1 MDRVWRREADVQLS
15 VSRSGQRCV
24 VGIPGPRLDAAVA
37 AEFKRELV
45 ELIDT
50 GAAAILLDF
59 SAVEFIDS
67 SGLGAVVGA
76 YKHLGPRGRLKICCL
91 RPAVGKVF
99 TLTRM
104 DRVFTIHD
112 AVPAL

>member
-1 MDRVWRREADVQLS
+1 MQLS
-15 VSRSGQRCV
+15 VARSGQRCV

-37 AEFKRELV
+37 AAFKHGIV
-45 ELIDT
+45 ELIET
-50 GAAAILLDF
+50 GAGAIVLDF
-59 SAVEFIDS
+59 SEVEFIDS

-76 YKHLGPRGRLKICCL
+76 YKHLGPRGKLEIACL

-99 TLTRM
+99 ALTRM
-104 DRVFTIHD
+104 NRVFTIHD